1 MFRPLISLAFLATLT
16 GCVSTPY
23 VEPTGENVS
32 TIKFHNQG
40 RGNAEVYIY
49 KEAAQ
54 CTGKQKAAEV
64 EKMAYK
70 NVTVLS
76 DIPHSFSFGFGFSDY
91 VSHKSCSIT
100 GTFTPKAKT
109 DYEVLIVSSYGGCVV
124 YLYEIQDGQKV
135 PAQGEQKEYSAPV
148 AGDSWCK

>member
-70 NVTVLS
+70 NV
-76 DIPHSFSFGFGFSDY
+76 
-91 VSHKSCSIT
+91 
-100 GTFTPKAKT
+100 
-109 DYEVLIVSSYGGCVV
+109 
-124 YLYEIQDGQKV
+124 
-135 PAQGEQKEYSAPV
+135 
-148 AGDSWCK
+148 

>member
-76 DIPHSFSFGFGFSDY
+76 DIPQSFSFGFGFSDY

-100 GTFTPKAKT
+100 GTFTPKAKKYRHKANRKNIPHQSRGT
-109 DYEVLIVSSYGGCVV
+109 VGVSNKALVS
-124 YLYEIQDGQKV
+124 ISDK
-135 PAQGEQKEYSAPV
+135 EQT
-148 AGDSWCK
+148 